1 MHDVKTAPLYY
12 GKCPARGDFL
22 KSRGQ
27 YALIQLIDQWV
38 TEALELAMCSETF
51 TEAYAKLPSLDFF
64 VASTHDKRF
73 LAANLISS
81 EDSSGRP
88 FPMVL
93 CHLLE
98 LDDPLDNLQFAP
110 YRYKPTLIDLY
121 QRNRIMRSIRDPD
134 ILLDKL
140 TKLPDEIQVFGTQET
155 ASFYEHH
162 TVHSFAQMLNF
173 TPAQLA
179 QCMIGLGLLL
189 QPIIQHGTSRLN
201 KILILPIGKISYCY
215 EIAAFWVNLISRFIE
230 QQNAELL
237 IGILHSESPMLLFGF
252 QGADIRALSS
262 IFTQDINNEHWVS
275 LIDAQWIDPYL
286 KHNAGLAALEQAL
299 SERQMSLAQA
309 MKLFKQTFI
318 DE

>member
-1 MHDVKTAPLYY
+1 MYEIKTAPLYY

-38 TEALELAMCSETF
+38 TEALELAMRSDKF

-64 VASTHDKRF
+64 IASTQDKRF
-73 LAANLISS
+73 MAANLISS
-81 EDSSGRP
+81 EDSSGRQ

-98 LDDPLDNLQFAP
+98 LDDPFDNLRFAP
-110 YRYKPTLIDLY
+110 YRYKSTLTDLY
-121 QRNRIMRSIRDPD
+121 QSNRIIRSIRNPD

-140 TKLPDEIQVFGTQET
+140 TKLPDEIQVFGTEET

-162 TVHSFAQMLNF
+162 TVYSFAKMLNF
-173 TPAQLA
+173 TPDKLA
-179 QCMIGLGLLL
+179 QSMIGLGLLL
-189 QPIIQHGTSRLN
+189 QPIMKYGTERLN
-201 KILILPIGKISYCY
+201 KVLILPIANISYCY
-215 EIAAFWVNLISRFIE
+215 EVAAFWVNLISQFIE
-230 QQNAELL
+230 KQNAELL
-237 IGILHSESPMLLFGF
+237 IGILHSESPILLFGF

-262 IFTQDINNEHWVS
+262 ILTQDIDNEHWVS
-275 LIDAQWIDPYL
+275 LIDTEWIDPYL
-286 KHNAGLAALEQAL
+286 EQNAGLAALEQAL
-299 SERQMSLAQA
+299 SERQMSLTQA
-309 MKLFKQTFI
+309 MKLFKHTFI